1 MGNRSV
7 SAWRA
12 GGRAWNAGDSRARVG
27 HACTRAERSEGAWG
41 AARGRNQE
49 GAIGRTLGGRLLP

>member
-27 HACTRAERSEGAWG
+27 YACTRAERSVGAWG
-41 AARGRNQE
+41 AAKGRYQE
-49 GAIGRTLGGRLLP
+49 GAIGRTWGGQLLP